1 MTVST
6 SRLAYEDAYT
16 VMMAALEDPKG
27 VRVRM
32 LSMDAATH
40 FRLRCHQARKIDR
53 QENAITYERPHPM
66 HGVSPYDKLVLRI
79 QTDDDGVWLTFAQNT
94 TIPGEVQSLTTGEFV
109 ELEMPQLPPP
119 TQRQIA
125 APRAPTDTELG
136 NAFEDLPTVA
146 EEPAMDG
153 EVLPKQNIRRV

>member
-6 SRLAYEDAYT
+6 SRLAYEDAYA
-16 VMMAALEDPKG
+16 VMMAALEDPRG

-32 LSMDAATH
+32 ASVDAATH

-79 QTDDDGVWLTFAQNT
+79 VTDDDGVWLTVAQNT
-94 TIPGEVQSLTTGEFV
+94 VIPGEVQSLTTGEHV
-109 ELEMPQLPPP
+109 ELEMPQLSPP
-119 TQRQIA
+119 TTRQIA
-125 APRAPTDTELG
+125 APVRALTDEEIG
-136 NAFEDLPTVA
+136 EAFEDIPTV
-146 EEPAMDG
+146 DG